1 MDIDIVKDDNR
12 FVSRACALIFNKDIS
27 KILLFK
33 VEDGRDF
40 YLLPGGRI
48 RFNESSIETIKR
60 EIIEEIGY
68 DLDFEFCS
76 IQENFILKK
85 GKKITQYGFCYK
97 AIYNE
102 EIKNEI
108 FTCKDNKN
116 QRFYWVNLKDINN
129 YKILPESVYDLINNS
144 NKITHSIEKMTK

>member
-1 MDIDIVKDDNR
+1 MK
-12 FVSRACALIFNKDIS
+12 
-27 KILLFK
+27 
-33 VEDGRDF
+33 
-40 YLLPGGRI
+40 
-48 RFNESSIETIKR
+48 
-60 EIIEEIGY
+60 
-68 DLDFEFCS
+68 
-76 IQENFILKK
+76 KK

-144 NKITHSIEKMTK
+144 NKITHSIEKMNK